1 MILINK
7 QHKGETKMKKWKTW
21 VVSGFT
27 LAALTGT
34 AFAGVSGYGGWGLGK
49 KVNCPAYGPPLNWT
63 EEQQKKWN
71 DLREKSF
78 KETVTLRNEL
88 YKKRLELRAL
98 WAEPQPDRGKILA
111 KQKEI
116 NALQEQLQMKLTDA
130 RLEARKILTP
140 EQAAQLGSYGA
151 GWGMGF
157 GRGRQGMWGQG
168 PCAGPGPAGR
178 PGWGPGPMGPRF

>member
-1 MILINK
+1 
-7 QHKGETKMKKWKTW
+7 MKKWKTW

-49 KVNCPAYGPPLNWT
+49 RVNCPAYGPPLNWT